1 MREQIRG
8 GLTGLRG
15 RAGAGETAAG
25 GVGGSRGADLD
36 AVLHRNLRT
45 LVYTAGVAIHIQH
58 RVNCTTVHSPLAAVR
73 HCVFRGG
80 CGKGRGGG
88 ALCWSRP
95 SFSSRVWMSLHLR
108 QAVPSGISFL
118 TIVMVRIG
126 TAGAGWALL
135 KPCGPASKCSCTASQ
150 NSSGHSP
157 PCLAAV
163 AAGAEAKGRASHMGL
178 AGLALCGRRAARA
191 RASVGGRIA
200 ATVAEPLRAAPP
212 RGASRAAV
220 GHIFPEAE
228 RSGGE
233 VR

>member
-1 MREQIRG
+1 
-8 GLTGLRG
+8 
-15 RAGAGETAAG
+15 
-25 GVGGSRGADLD
+25 
-36 AVLHRNLRT
+36 
-45 LVYTAGVAIHIQH
+45 
-58 RVNCTTVHSPLAAVR
+58 
-73 HCVFRGG
+73 
-80 CGKGRGGG
+80 
-88 ALCWSRP
+88 
-95 SFSSRVWMSLHLR
+95 MSLHLR

-118 TIVMVRIG
+118 TIVIVRIG

-163 AAGAEAKGRASHMGL
+163 AAGAEAKGRASHVGL

-200 ATVAEPLRAAPP
+200 AAVAEPLRAAPP

-220 GHIFPEAE
+220 GHIFPGAE
-228 RSGGE
+228 CRCSVWGPDEPLDDGVWAGRRRLPRLSRAVTGGVWEVLGVGRATEELSVRACGTLQRQGALRSIPAF
-233 VR
+233 V